1 MGRCVIPP
9 TGAVGC
15 SEVGRRKLR
24 LAIVGAGN
32 CASALVQGLRHYV
45 DAHDNEPSPGL
56 VSSEIGGYR
65 ADDVEIAAAFDVH
78 AQKVGRD
85 LAEAIH
91 VAPNNTYRFA
101 DLEPTGVRVQR
112 GPTLDGLGYYA
123 RQEIEESPQSPVDV
137 GAVLDESRTDVVVS
151 YLPVGSQK
159 ASEYYVEQAL
169 AARCGYVNCIP
180 VFVAS
185 DPKWRQR
192 FEDKRL
198 PIVGDDIKSQVG
210 ATIVHRVLANLF
222 RERGVRLDRTYQLNF
237 GGNSDFLNMLERER
251 LTSKKI
257 SKTRAVNSQ
266 LDVPLTNENIHI
278 GPSDYVPWLGDRKF
292 ANIRMEGTAFGGAPL
307 SIELKLEVWDSPN
320 SAGVVIDA
328 IRCAKLALDRGV
340 GGALVGPSSY
350 YMKSPPLQFTD
361 NEARER
367 TLRFI
372 KGEG

>member
-9 TGAVGC
+9 TGPVGC

-32 CASALVQGLRHYV
+32 CASALVQGLRHYA
-45 DAHDNEPSPGL
+45 DAHDNEPLPGL

-101 DLEPTGVRVQR
+101 DLEPTGVTVQR

-123 RQEIEESPQSPVDV
+123 RQEIEESAQSSVDV

-185 DPKWRQR
+185 DPKWRR
-192 FEDKRL
+192 KFEDKRL

>member
-1 MGRCVIPP
+1 M
-9 TGAVGC
+9 
-15 SEVGRRKLR
+15 KHLR
-24 LAIVGAGN
+24 AT
-32 CASALVQGLRHYV
+32 SK
-45 DAHDNEPSPGL
+45 
-56 VSSEIGGYR
+56 
-65 ADDVEIAAAFDVH
+65 VEIPYLIGAISECDQCRDDRSCTRAGDIIEIIRENELWIPATP
-78 AQKVGRD
+78 AQ
-85 LAEAIH
+85 
-91 VAPNNTYRFA
+91 
-101 DLEPTGVRVQR
+101 
-112 GPTLDGLGYYA
+112 LGFYA
-123 RQEIEESPQSPVDV
+123 RQEIEESAESPVDV
-137 GAVLDESRTDVVVS
+137 GAALDESRADVVVS

-169 AARCGYVNCIP
+169 AAGCGYVNCIP

-185 DPKWRQR
+185 DAKWRR
-192 FEDKRL
+192 KFEDKRL